1 MSVLLKQY
9 DGVVRVSSTDPT
21 LRELHLEDMTI
32 EHITDALEYYKHQ
45 RSLQQAKYRRLY
57 VPTGKPIGRPRKNP
71 KAEESDQHVVKKSV
85 GRPKKEK
92 TTTETPTETPT
103 EIPTLTG
110 QDS

>member
-1 MSVLLKQY
+1 MSVLLKQD
-9 DGVVRVSSTDPT
+9 DGV
-21 LRELHLEDMTI
+21 ELQLEDMTI
-32 EHITDALEYYKHQ
+32 QHITDALEYYKHQ

-71 KAEESDQHVVKKSV
+71 KSEESDEPVVKKSV

-92 TTTETPTETPT
+92 TTTDPVTETPT
-103 EIPTLTG
+103 EPPKA